1 MILGFQEVEASQV
14 NAWLGGMPSDASR
27 LSALRA
33 ISSGIDFETGGL
45 VSAWLREGV
54 ERSDPVMESPDG
66 PERWCFFGGSWHRVE
81 EGVHVS
87 GDECRPA

>member
-14 NAWLGGMPSDASR
+14 N
-27 LSALRA
+27 
-33 ISSGIDFETGGL
+33 
-45 VSAWLREGV
+45 AWLREGV